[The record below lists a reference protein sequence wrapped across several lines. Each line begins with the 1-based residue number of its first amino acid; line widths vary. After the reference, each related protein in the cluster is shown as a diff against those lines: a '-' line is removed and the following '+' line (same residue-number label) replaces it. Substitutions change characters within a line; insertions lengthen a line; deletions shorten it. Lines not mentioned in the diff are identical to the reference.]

1 MTKKAIISIL
11 FLLLLTTLACTSAD
25 YAAAFHVEY
34 EGEELPSS
42 SSSTLSAE
50 EQSEATMLTAG
61 VPSTALPAMRVCT
74 GAKKGTLRVRDNAGT
89 DQAVIAYLTEGVS
102 VEILDEKIS
111 ESGTWTK
118 IKSPEGW
125 VNKRYLCEKE

>member
-1 MTKKAIISIL
+1 MAAVAKNRYRSRLKHNQDKTMTKKAIISIL
-11 FLLLLTTLACTSAD
+11 FLLLLTALACTSAD

-89 DQAVIAYLTEGVS
+89 DQAV
-102 VEILDEKIS
+102 KIQ
-111 ESGTWTK
+111 
-118 IKSPEGW
+118 
-125 VNKRYLCEKE
+125 NRCL